1 MSFGAHANRTFLSV
15 TEMSSFDSWSQCDE
29 CGFQGLMQFRT
40 REDENYDDPE
50 ALGVMMDCVC
60 PACGERES
68 VLVVMEQ
75 YEEMLQMAKNVR
87 DSKTPK

>member
-1 MSFGAHANRTFLSV
+1 MTTFN
-15 TEMSSFDSWSQCDE
+15 SWSQCDE
-29 CGFQGLMQFRT
+29 CGFQGLMEFWT
-40 REDENYDDPE
+40 REDENYDDAG

-75 YEEMLQMAKNVR
+75 YEEMLHMAKNVR
-87 DSKTPK
+87 QSKPPKQ

>member
-1 MSFGAHANRTFLSV
+1 MNR
-15 TEMSSFDSWSQCDE
+15 FDSWSQCDE
-29 CGFQGLMQFRT
+29 CGFHGLMQFST
-40 REDENYDDPE
+40 REDENYDDPD

-75 YEEMLQMAKNVR
+75 YEEMLEMAKNVR
-87 DSKTPK
+87 ESKTPRQ

>member
-1 MSFGAHANRTFLSV
+1 MRSFN
-15 TEMSSFDSWSQCDE
+15 SWSQCDE
-29 CGFQGLMQFRT
+29 CGFQGLMEFRT
-40 REDENYDDPE
+40 REDENYEDAE

-75 YEEMLQMAKNVR
+75 YEEMLQMAENVR
-87 DSKTPK
+87 QSKPTKD